1 MPTRLSID
9 DDLLA
14 EAFRLGGQL
23 TMEDTLH
30 QALREYIER
39 RKQTGIINLFGTIE
53 MGTAEDHKT
62 QRRR

>member
-1 MPTRLSID
+1 
-9 DDLLA
+9 
-14 EAFRLGGQL
+14 
-23 TMEDTLH
+23 MEDTLH